1 MKKYIFKNERGMTLI
16 ELIVSMGIFAVV
28 MTLTVGFFV
37 RLQQLQMTYRDK
49 ADLHQ
54 EGRILSEIFSR
65 YAGEAKEVIQ
75 SGTDI
80 CANNA
85 NYIAFKFKDD
95 TNLVFA
101 CTQDGTNP
109 RYLRMGSEVDLSLLQ
124 ANPTTAINAM
134 PFLSSGQVTVTKFE
148 VKRSDIATYP
158 KTLRYNMEVDRFLS
172 NGTAGEGEKIHFPGY
187 LVMNNE
193 L

>member
-1 MKKYIFKNERGMTLI
+1 MKKNILKNQGGMTLI

-65 YAGEAKEVIQ
+65 YAGEAEQVIQ
-75 SGTDI
+75 SGTDL
-80 CANNA
+80 CASNT
-85 NYIAFKFKDD
+85 NYIAFKFKNS
-95 TNLVFA
+95 TGNTGLAFA
-101 CTQDGTNP
+101 CTQDSPQNP
-109 RYLRMGSEVDLSLLQ
+109 RYIRMGEVDTSLL
-124 ANPTTAINAM
+124 PGVIGDM
-134 PFLSSGQVTVTKFE
+134 PYLSSGQVTVTKFE
-148 VKRSDIATYP
+148 VKRGDIATYP
-158 KTLRYNMEVDRFLS
+158 KTLRYNIEVDRFLS
-172 NGTAGEGEKIHFPGY
+172 SGSAGAGEKIHFPGY

-193 L
+193 H